1 MMAHEVVNPTTMRSS
16 PRRSLEFGKKQRK
29 TKAVK
34 KIFTNLN
41 IFKIGKLK
49 ASFIRIKFNCTRL
62 FVLFY
67 VFNEHKQISF
77 RSAPEAYLANS
88 VGPVNTL

>member
-1 MMAHEVVNPTTMRSS
+1 MMAQEVVNPTTIRSS
-16 PRRSLEFGKKQRK
+16 PRRFLEFGKKQRK

-49 ASFIRIKFNCTRL
+49 SSFILIKFNCT
-62 FVLFY
+62 Y
-67 VFNEHKQISF
+67 VRIVSCI
-77 RSAPEAYLANS
+77 
-88 VGPVNTL
+88 